1 MFQDENG
8 RHVSVEVA
16 IMLKVADG
24 TSGSVGTSA
33 SVSLL
38 DWYDLDQELIL
49 VLERPVPCQD
59 LLDYIGDHDGCL
71 QEDEAKVRCCVFSTA
86 GT

>member
-1 MFQDENG
+1 MFQDKKG
-8 RHVSVEVA
+8 QQVSVEVA
-16 IMLKVADG
+16 IMLKIADG
-24 TSGSVGTSA
+24 TTGSVGTSA

-59 LLDYIGDHDGCL
+59 LLDYISDHRGCL
-71 QEDEAKVRCCVFSTA
+71 QEEEAKVRCCVFSTT